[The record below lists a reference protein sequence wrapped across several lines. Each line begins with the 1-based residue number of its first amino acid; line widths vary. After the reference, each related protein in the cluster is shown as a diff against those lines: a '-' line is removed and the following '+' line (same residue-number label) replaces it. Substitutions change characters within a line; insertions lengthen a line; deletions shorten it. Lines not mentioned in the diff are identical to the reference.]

1 MTQSK
6 WFASWLWVCA
16 TLAIIHILWT
26 CQQHL
31 PPLAKN
37 RKIKFTSLSLS
48 THEMAYLLWG
58 FDCVFKSLLATSQNL
73 PKIITKAAN
82 PDLQIRKYSLIY
94 ELYKLGITNE
104 TSSLITGYSPPAH
117 LSPLAPCGQLR
128 NPVRDEITATQP
140 HSPWQLGSW
149 HWTLAPRPA
158 TEPHC
163 LAVSIDVMSS
173 QMQSWSLKCFWWNP
187 IPENHLESLHWWGL
201 CRYLSIFWEL
211 FFKCGETL
219 GFTQFQIQNE
229 RWDLAYGLQIGQAL
243 LLPVPMGIEE
253 ISAPPC
259 SLHHYSH

>member
-1 MTQSK
+1 MP
-6 WFASWLWVCA
+6 LWPSYIFYGPA
-16 TLAIIHILWT
+16 NSIF
-26 CQQHL
+26 
-31 PPLAKN
+31 PLLQRVERLN
-37 RKIKFTSLSLS
+37 
-48 THEMAYLLWG
+48 
-58 FDCVFKSLLATSQNL
+58 SLLFPWAHTRWLICSGVLIVFSSPYLQPL
-73 PKIITKAAN
+73 RTCLKIITKAAN

-201 CRYLSIFWEL
+201 CRHLSIFWEL

-219 GFTQFQIQNE
+219 GFTQLQIQNE